1 MLAEICNILELTSI
15 IICNFLVKKY
25 VFLEP
30 ELEAK
35 KQRIFYLLTAVAVA
49 ASYIIWDNDIAI
61 MVSIIA
67 IGINIFLSRKN
78 HRVLGVFLMFPI
90 PGIING
96 IVVPTIVV
104 PPYVCSMSER
114 GGQYYQLIV
123 YAILAVLFLMFC
135 IKGKNWRMWFRETM
149 YNRSL
154 PKWEKILLYITGCL
168 MLVFSNEVDVQTKL
182 GDTSLSSDN
191 ILTDTNGW
199 IWASRT
205 TLFIVICSLTS
216 LIMTIAVIILIMEES
231 RRAFYHEKVSDMQ
244 FHIITMMAD
253 IVESRDENTG
263 GHIKR
268 TAIYVEMIA
277 RELLARGLFPEV
289 LDKQYIEDMVVAAP
303 PHDIG
308 KIHIPDT
315 ILNKPGKLT
324 AEEFEIMK
332 THTTAGRDLL
342 RRAKDE
348 LGEMEYL
355 NLALDMAAYHHEWWD
370 GSGYPE
376 GRSGEDIPVCA
387 RIMAVADVF
396 DALTSKRCY
405 KSAMPLEKAY
415 SIIREESGTHFDER
429 VVDAF
434 FAVTDKIE
442 TVLEN

>member
-1 MLAEICNILELTSI
+1 MLAEICNILELTTI
-15 IICNFLVKKY
+15 IICSFLVKKY

-30 ELEAK
+30 ELEAR
-35 KQRIFYLLTAVAVA
+35 KQRIYYLLTAAAVAV
-49 ASYIIWDNDIAI
+49 SYIIWGNDIAI
-61 MVSIIA
+61 MVSLFVV
-67 IGINIFLSRKN
+67 GVNIFLNRKT
-78 HRVLGVFLMFPI
+78 HRILGVFLMIPI
-90 PGIING
+90 LGIIDG
-96 IVVPTIVV
+96 ILVPVIVV
-104 PPYVCSMSER
+104 PPYICSMSER
-114 GGQYYQLIV
+114 GGQCYELIV

-135 IKGKNWRMWFRETM
+135 IKGKNWRMWFRENM

-154 PKWEKILLYITGCL
+154 TKWEKILLYITGCL
-168 MLVFSNEVDVQTKL
+168 MLVFSNEVDAQTEL
-182 GDTSLSSDN
+182 GDIWRSDDALTGTYGG
-191 ILTDTNGW
+191 IL
-199 IWASRT
+199 ASRT
-205 TLFIVICSLTS
+205 TIFFVICSLTA
-216 LIMTIAVIILIMEES
+216 LVMTVAVIILIMEES
-231 RRAFYHEKVSDMQ
+231 RRAYYHEKVSDMQ

-277 RELLARGLFPEV
+277 KELLARGLFPEV

-303 PHDIG
+303 LHDIG

-324 AEEFEIMK
+324 ADEFEIMK
-332 THTTAGRDLL
+332 SHTAAGRDLL
-342 RRAKDE
+342 RRAKEE
-348 LGEMEYL
+348 LGEIEYL
-355 NLALDMAAYHHEWWD
+355 NLALDMAAYHHEWWN

-376 GRSGEDIPVCA
+376 GRFGEDIPVCA

-415 SIIREESGTHFDER
+415 GIIREESGTHFDER

-434 FAVTDKIE
+434 FAVTGKME

>member
-1 MLAEICNILELTSI
+1 MT
-15 IICNFLVKKY
+15 
-25 VFLEP
+25 
-30 ELEAK
+30 
-35 KQRIFYLLTAVAVA
+35 
-49 ASYIIWDNDIAI
+49 
-61 MVSIIA
+61 
-67 IGINIFLSRKN
+67 
-78 HRVLGVFLMFPI
+78 
-90 PGIING
+90 
-96 IVVPTIVV
+96 
-104 PPYVCSMSER
+104 ER
-114 GGQYYQLIV
+114 GGQYYQLTI
-123 YAILAVLFLMFC
+123 YAILAALFLMFC

-154 PKWEKILLYITGCL
+154 PKWEKLLLYITGCL